1 MIAYIVPQ
9 LISNEVCNQHPE
21 KNLKALNVLFQ
32 YDRNEACITI
42 PGDLRRQRQHRAGG
56 GDQGHP
62 GHVEGQRPI
71 CRVDQK
77 IQLRKHRLRQ

>member
-9 LISNEVCNQHPE
+9 LISYEVCNQHPE

-42 PGDLRRQRQHRAGG
+42 H
-56 GDQGHP
+56 
-62 GHVEGQRPI
+62 
-71 CRVDQK
+71 
-77 IQLRKHRLRQ
+77 